1 MRLMSV
7 KDIRFPFSLRRIN
20 ERLPLFA
27 NTILLIAV
35 AYSLASLTWMVIPSP
50 EFPAAPPLSVQK
62 TNSATQPVNED
73 AFQMQSVAN
82 LHLFGKVETN
92 KPKPAPPPPPPTPKI
107 APDTELRL
115 TLRGVFASSAPESSW
130 AIIADRVG
138 NEEFYRIDD
147 NEKPLPGGAIIK
159 EIHQDR
165 IILLHNN
172 RFETLRLPQDQLPT
186 NRAQTRSASNV
197 RSSRSTASSRR
208 SPSRRPLASTTTVSP
223 QARQTLRNY
232 RDKLINDPQSMLNV
246 LRAEP
251 FRRGGK
257 LQGYRI
263 FPGQDKRIMGDIGL
277 RSGDVVTSVNGISL
291 DSPLKGLE
299 VMQDLAGASEI
310 TVDVLRDGVSQS
322 MVVPLN

>member
-1 MRLMSV
+1 MWLTSL
-7 KDIRFPFSLRRIN
+7 KDIRFPFSLRQIN
-20 ERLPLFA
+20 ERLPLFV

-35 AYSLASLTWMVIPSP
+35 AYSLANLTWMVIPSP
-50 EFPAAPPLSVQK
+50 EFLVVPPLSVQK
-62 TNSATQPVNED
+62 TNNTIQATNED
-73 AFQMQSVAN
+73 TFQMQSVAN

-92 KPKPAPPPPPPTPKI
+92 KPKPPLPPPTPKI
-107 APDTELRL
+107 APDTQLRL
-115 TLRGVFASSAPESSW
+115 TLRGVFASNDPESSW

-147 NEKPLPGGAIIK
+147 DEKPLPGGAIIK

-172 RFETLRLPQDQLPT
+172 QFETLRLPQDQLPAN
-186 NRAQTRSASNV
+186 NRQAQSRSGSNV
-197 RSSRSTASSRR
+197 RSSRSARRSSSRQ
-208 SPSRRPLASTTTVSP
+208 PLASTTRVSP
-223 QARQTLRNY
+223 QARQKLRTY

-263 FPGQDKRIMGDIGL
+263 FPGQDKRIMGDLGL
-277 RSGDVVTSVNGISL
+277 RSGDVVTSVNGIKL

-299 VMQDLAGASEI
+299 VMQDLASASEI
-310 TVDVLRDGVSQS
+310 TVDVLRNGVSQS

>member
-1 MRLMSV
+1 MSV
-7 KDIRFPFSLRRIN
+7 KDIRFPFSLRQIN

-27 NTILLIAV
+27 NIVLLIVV

-50 EFPAAPPLSVQK
+50 EFQAAPPLRVQK
-62 TNSATQPVNED
+62 TKNATQVANED
-73 AFQMQSVAN
+73 AFQMQSVAS
-82 LHLFGKVETN
+82 LHLFGQVETH
-92 KPKPAPPPPPPTPKI
+92 KPKPPPPPTPKI
-107 APDTELRL
+107 APDTQLRL
-115 TLRGVFASSAPESSW
+115 TLRGVFASNDPGSSW

-138 NEEFYRIDD
+138 NEEFYRVDD
-147 NEKPLPGGAIIK
+147 DEKPLPGGAIIK

-186 NRAQTRSASNV
+186 NNRRQAQTRSGSNM
-197 RSSRSTASSRR
+197 RSSRSAVSSRR
-208 SPSRRPLASTTTVSP
+208 PSSRQPLASTTTVSP
-223 QARQTLRNY
+223 RARQTLRTY

-263 FPGQDKRIMGDIGL
+263 FPGQDKRIMADVGL
-277 RSGDVVTSVNGISL
+277 RSGDVVTSVNGITL

-299 VMQDLAGASEI
+299 VMQDLADASEI